1 VSEVKQYPHVIAVDS
16 SGRKTLTVFLPGLP
30 PIIKDDN
37 DPMFERL
44 LFEAEQGE
52 LSPQQIK
59 TYVLER

>member
-1 VSEVKQYPHVIAVDS
+1 MSEVKQYPHVIAVDS
-16 SGRKTLTVFLPGLP
+16 TGRKTLSVFLPGEN
-30 PIIKDDN
+30 PIIVDDN
-37 DPMFERL
+37 HEQFERL